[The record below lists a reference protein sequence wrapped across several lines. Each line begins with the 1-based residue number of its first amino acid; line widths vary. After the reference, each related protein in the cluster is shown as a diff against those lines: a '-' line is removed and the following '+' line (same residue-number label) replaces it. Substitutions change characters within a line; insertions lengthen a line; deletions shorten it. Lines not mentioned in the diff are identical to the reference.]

1 MSDFLQYI
9 QDVEDGIATVGPDA
23 LAPPIKVPRTS
34 SGAIYDERKDPEMN
48 EDSNVLKETRL
59 IDRISRYIRET
70 DNPNYDDYMNSDF
83 SKPRD
88 KEASFEKELK
98 QLERLGGNPPPRRGE
113 GSDSKKSRSFG
124 GPYDAERELDTG
136 VNEEYSQIFQDLH
149 NKYGE
154 ASGRDTAEEM
164 FQDLV
169 NVVRNIVLRRS
180 DPKRHALIYGDPGVG
195 KCIAPETKIRIKVE
209 DEVSEKLSQ
218 FLKLKRRLK

>member
-1 MSDFLQYI
+1 MSDFLRYI
-9 QDVEDGIATVGPDA
+9 QDVEDGVATVGPDA

-34 SGAIYDERKDPEMN
+34 SGVVYDERKDPEMN
-48 EDSNVLKETRL
+48 EESTVLKEGRL

-70 DNPNYDDYMNSDF
+70 DDPNYDDYMSSSF
-83 SKPRD
+83 SKPKD
-88 KEASFEKELK
+88 KETSFEKELK

-113 GSDSKKSRSFG
+113 ESESKKSRSFG
-124 GPYDAERELDTG
+124 GPYDMERDFDTD
-136 VNEEYSQIFQDLH
+136 VNEEYSQIFQELH

-195 KCIAPETKIRIKVE
+195 KCVAPETKIRIKVE
-209 DEVSEKLSQ
+209 NEVSEKLLQ
-218 FLKLKRRLK
+218 FLKKRSN